1 MKNLKSLT
9 IILLFFLFNI
19 NQAISLEKIVFFDL
33 DYVVSKSKAGANI
46 SKKLEKQNQKNID
59 VLNKE
64 QEKLKKELE
73 DIKKVQ
79 NIIDKKELEKKIKT
93 HNGNVKNFNQKKKEL
108 SNNLTQQ
115 KKKEIVQL
123 INKINPILEEYMKAN
138 SIDFILSK
146 QGVYLSKTSYDIT
159 QEILEIVNKK
169 IK

>member
-9 IILLFFLFNI
+9 IILLFFLFSI

-33 DYVVSKSKAGANI
+33 DYVVSKSKAGASI

-79 NIIDKKELEKKIKT
+79 NIIDKKELEKKLKHIM
-93 HNGNVKNFNQKKKEL
+93 
-108 SNNLTQQ
+108 
-115 KKKEIVQL
+115 I
-123 INKINPILEEYMKAN
+123 I
-138 SIDFILSK
+138 
-146 QGVYLSKTSYDIT
+146 
-159 QEILEIVNKK
+159 
-169 IK
+169 

>member
-19 NQAISLEKIVFFDL
+19 NQAVSLEKIVFFDL

-46 SKKLEKQNQKNID
+46 SKKLEKQNKINID

>member
-9 IILLFFLFNI
+9 IILLFFLINI
-19 NQAISLEKIVFFDL
+19 NQAVSLEKIVFFDL

-59 VLNKE
+59 VLNKD
-64 QEKLKKELE
+64 QEELKKELE

-93 HNGNVKNFNQKKKEL
+93 HNDNVKNFNQKKKEL

-169 IK
+169 VK

>member
-19 NQAISLEKIVFFDL
+19 NQAVSLEKIVFFDL

-46 SKKLEKQNQKNID
+46 SKKLEKQNKKNID

-115 KKKEIVQL
+115 KKKEILQL

>member
-19 NQAISLEKIVFFDL
+19 NQAVSLEKIVFFDL

-46 SKKLEKQNQKNID
+46 SKKLEKQNKKNID

-93 HNGNVKNFNQKKKEL
+93 HNNNLKNFNQKKKEL

-146 QGVYLSKTSYDIT
+146 QGVYLSKKSYDIT

>member
-9 IILLFFLFNI
+9 VILLFFLFSI
-19 NQAISLEKIVFFDL
+19 NQAISIEKIVFFDL
-33 DYVVSKSKAGANI
+33 DYVVSKSKAGTNI

-59 VLNKE
+59 VLNKD

-93 HNGNVKNFNQKKKEL
+93 HNDNVKNFNQKKKEL

>member
-19 NQAISLEKIVFFDL
+19 NQAVSLEKIVFFDL

-46 SKKLEKQNQKNID
+46 SKKLEKQNKKNID

-93 HNGNVKNFNQKKKEL
+93 HNDNIKNFNQKKKEL

>member
-9 IILLFFLFNI
+9 IILLFLLFNI
-19 NQAISLEKIVFFDL
+19 NQAVSLEKIVFFDL

>member
-19 NQAISLEKIVFFDL
+19 NQAVSLEKIVFFDL

-64 QEKLKKELE
+64 QQKLKKELE

-93 HNGNVKNFNQKKKEL
+93 HNDNIKNFNQKKKEL

-115 KKKEIVQL
+115 RKKEIVQL

>member
-19 NQAISLEKIVFFDL
+19 NQALSLEKIVFFDL

-59 VLNKE
+59 LLNKE

-93 HNGNVKNFNQKKKEL
+93 HNDNVKNFNQKKEL

>member
-19 NQAISLEKIVFFDL
+19 NQAVSLEKIVFFDL

-46 SKKLEKQNQKNID
+46 SKKLEKQNKKNID

-108 SNNLTQQ
+108 SDNLTQQ

>member
-19 NQAISLEKIVFFDL
+19 NQAVSLEKIVFFDL

-46 SKKLEKQNQKNID
+46 SKKLEKQNKKNID

>member
-19 NQAISLEKIVFFDL
+19 SHAVSLEKIVFFDL

-59 VLNKE
+59 VLNKD

-79 NIIDKKELEKKIKT
+79 NIIDKKELEKK
-93 HNGNVKNFNQKKKEL
+93 KK
-108 SNNLTQQ
+108 
-115 KKKEIVQL
+115 
-123 INKINPILEEYMKAN
+123 
-138 SIDFILSK
+138 
-146 QGVYLSKTSYDIT
+146 
-159 QEILEIVNKK
+159 VNKDNEK
-169 IK
+169 K

>member
-19 NQAISLEKIVFFDL
+19 SQAVSLEKIVFFDL

-46 SKKLEKQNQKNID
+46 SKKLEKQNKKNID

-93 HNGNVKNFNQKKKEL
+93 HNVNVKNFNQKKKEL

-115 KKKEIVQL
+115 KKKEILQL

>member
-79 NIIDKKELEKKIKT
+79 NIIDKKELQKKIKT
-93 HNGNVKNFNQKKKEL
+93 HNDNVKNFNQKKEL

-115 KKKEIVQL
+115 KKKEILQL

>member
-9 IILLFFLFNI
+9 IILLFFLFSI
-19 NQAISLEKIVFFDL
+19 NQAISIEKIVFFDL

-79 NIIDKKELEKKIKT
+79 NIIDKKELEKKLKHIM
-93 HNGNVKNFNQKKKEL
+93 
-108 SNNLTQQ
+108 
-115 KKKEIVQL
+115 I
-123 INKINPILEEYMKAN
+123 M
-138 SIDFILSK
+138 
-146 QGVYLSKTSYDIT
+146 
-159 QEILEIVNKK
+159 
-169 IK
+169 

>member
-1 MKNLKSLT
+1 MVLQVH
-9 IILLFFLFNI
+9 LFFHNHTKKKTIKIKQLKGRI
-19 NQAISLEKIVFFDL
+19 N
-33 DYVVSKSKAGANI
+33 YVEA
-46 SKKLEKQNQKNID
+46 
-59 VLNKE
+59 LNKMNSKVLE
-64 QEKLKKELE
+64 VSE
-73 DIKKVQ
+73 DIK
-79 NIIDKKELEKKIKT
+79 NEEIWFLEHQSVFT
-93 HNGNVKNFNQKKKEL
+93 AGSSTPKNFNQKKKEL

>member
-19 NQAISLEKIVFFDL
+19 NQAVSLEKIVFFDL

-46 SKKLEKQNQKNID
+46 SKKLEKQNQKNIG
-59 VLNKE
+59 VLNKD

-93 HNGNVKNFNQKKKEL
+93 HNDNVKNFNQKKKEL

>member
-46 SKKLEKQNQKNID
+46 SKKLEKQNKKNID

>member
-33 DYVVSKSKAGANI
+33 DYVVSKSEAGANI

>member
-19 NQAISLEKIVFFDL
+19 NQAVSLEKIVFFDL
-33 DYVVSKSKAGANI
+33 DYVVSKSKAGTNI
-46 SKKLEKQNQKNID
+46 SKKLEKQNKKNID
-59 VLNKE
+59 VLNEE

-93 HNGNVKNFNQKKKEL
+93 HNDNIKNFNQKKKEL

>member
-1 MKNLKSLT
+1 MKNLKSLSN
-9 IILLFFLFNI
+9 IVLFFLFNI
-19 NQAISLEKIVFFDL
+19 NQAVSLEKIVFFDL

-46 SKKLEKQNQKNID
+46 SKKLEKQNKKNID

-115 KKKEIVQL
+115 KKKEILQL

>member
-19 NQAISLEKIVFFDL
+19 NQAVSLEKIVFFDL

-59 VLNKE
+59 VLNKD
-64 QEKLKKELE
+64 QEELKKELE

-93 HNGNVKNFNQKKKEL
+93 HNDNVKNFNQKKKEL
-108 SNNLTQQ
+108 SNNLTKQ

>member
-19 NQAISLEKIVFFDL
+19 NQAVSLEKIVFFDL

-46 SKKLEKQNQKNID
+46 SKKLEKQNKINID

-93 HNGNVKNFNQKKKEL
+93 HNDNVKNFNQKKKEL

>member
-19 NQAISLEKIVFFDL
+19 NQAVSLEKIVFFDL

-46 SKKLEKQNQKNID
+46 SKKLEKQNKKNID
-59 VLNKE
+59 VLNEE

-108 SNNLTQQ
+108 SNNLTKQ